1 MFGKRTEMN
10 DKERLLLA
18 EAVGDMK
25 PELCLKARV
34 GLDAGRWW
42 RLTPVW
48 LCVVADQLVM
58 LAVSRRRYIAQRDL
72 SECRES
78 YYYPATGELKI
89 EPGEDLEFSSF
100 AMSTRDA
107 LTVLKYLKAV

>member
-1 MFGKRTEMN
+1 MSGKSREMN
-10 DKERLLLA
+10 DLEKLLLT
-18 EAVGDMK
+18 EAVGDAE
-25 PELCLKARV
+25 PTLCIRARM

-58 LAVSRRRYIAQRDL
+58 LAVSRRRYVAQRAL

-78 YYYPATGELKI
+78 FYYPATGELKI

-100 AMSTRDA
+100 SMSTRDA
-107 LTVLKYLKAV
+107 LSVLKHLKAV